1 MKKIN
6 TVKSARDFT
15 RIIKQSNHMSNDS
28 FSIYI
33 AKNDLEIYRFGIS
46 IGKKIGNAVRRN
58 RVKRQMRSIIDLNK
72 NLYQKDLDYIIIIK
86 NGFNN
91 YEFNELNEKFIKLIN
106 KLHKGERNEK

>member
-33 AKNDLEIYRFGIS
+33 TKNDLEIYRFGIS

-72 NLYQKDLDYIIIIK
+72 NLYQKDLDYIIIIR

-106 KLHKGERNEK
+106 KLHKGEKNEK